1 MYSGGI
7 CGKIAVQCKDCLFRP
22 QRRSGHFY
30 NGEAACLD
38 NLSNI
43 GTVKELCRKYGFTFS
58 KTLGQNFLVNPS
70 VCPRI
75 AEYGNARPGFG
86 IIEIGAGFG
95 VLTVEL
101 AKRAE
106 RVVVIEIDE
115 KLLPVLD
122 ETLAGYDNIKVIHA
136 DVLEVD
142 LHKLIREEF
151 AGMEVAVCANLPYY
165 VTSPILM
172 HLLESRLPVAS
183 VTVMVQKE
191 AAQRLCAQ
199 MGTRQC
205 GSVTAAVRY
214 YSEPSLLFHVSRG
227 SFMPAPN
234 VDSSVIRLDIR
245 KEPPAHVENEAYLF
259 RVIRSAFSQRRK
271 TLPNSLS
278 GALSLTKEQVAAA
291 LTVCGLSPTARA
303 EELTLSQ
310 FISLANTLYEVRHG

>member
-1 MYSGGI
+1 M
-7 CGKIAVQCKDCLFRP
+7 
-22 QRRSGHFY
+22 
-30 NGEAACLD
+30 D

-58 KTLGQNFLVNPS
+58 KSLGQNFLVNPS

-75 AEYGNARPGFG
+75 AEYGNAKPGFG

-101 AKRAE
+101 AKRAD

-122 ETLAGYDNIKVIHA
+122 ETLDGYNNIKIIND
-136 DVLEVD
+136 DVLNVD
-142 LHKLIREEF
+142 LKSLIAEEF

-172 HLLESRLPVAS
+172 HLLEERLPITS
-183 VTVMVQKE
+183 ITVMVQKE
-191 AAQRLCAQ
+191 AAQRLCAE

-205 GSVTAAVRY
+205 GAVTAAVRY

-234 VDSSVIRLDIR
+234 VDSSVIRLDIL
-245 KEPPAHVENEAYLF
+245 KEPHENVTDEAFLF
-259 RVIRSAFSQRRK
+259 RVIRTAFSQRRK
-271 TLPNSLS
+271 TLPNPLS
-278 GALSLTKEQVAAA
+278 GAFSMSKAQVSAVLEQ
-291 LTVCGLSPTARA
+291 CGLKPTARA
-303 EELTLSQ
+303 EELSLPQ
-310 FISLANTLYEVRHG
+310 FIALSNALKEAKHG